1 MFTGIIE
8 ELGTVADIRRGSE
21 PAGGAKLVL
30 RAKKVLALESEPR
43 PQGSGQSEPLL
54 RARELHNAR
63 LQEGESIAVNGVCLT
78 AREITAET
86 FAADLSPETVERSS
100 LGSLR
105 PGTRVNLE
113 RAMTPASRFGGHIV
127 QGHVDGV
134 GKLVALDPLPD
145 GNYWLSVDLPPD
157 LARYVVS
164 KGSIALDGISLT
176 VARLDGQRVGVAI
189 IPHTYENTSLGD
201 LRPGDPVNVECDVLA
216 KYVEKLLASFQ
227 APSDQASDKP
237 SSITL
242 ERLMDE
248 GF

>member
-8 ELGTVADIRRGSE
+8 ELGTVAELKRGSE

-30 RAKKVLALESEPR
+30 RANKALA
-43 PQGSGQSEPLL
+43 GSDGP
-54 RARELHNAR
+54 R

-86 FAADLSPETVERSS
+86 FAADLSPETLDRSS
-100 LGSLR
+100 LGSLCS
-105 PGTRVNLE
+105 GARVNLE
-113 RAMTPASRFGGHIV
+113 RAMTPSSRFGGHIV

-145 GNYWLSVDLPPD
+145 GNYWLSVDIPPE

-164 KGSIALDGISLT
+164 KGSIALNGISLT
-176 VARLDGQRVGVAI
+176 VARLDGARVGVAI
-189 IPHTYENTSLGD
+189 IPHTYENTGLGE

-216 KYVEKLLASFQ
+216 KYAEKLQANFQ
-227 APSDQASDKP
+227 SSPGRPSGKP
-237 SSITL
+237 SSVTL